1 MPAQQGIKPQD
12 VLVLL
17 KIVTLGEQP
26 WRVMDLAQ
34 KLGISASEVSMA
46 LERARRVG
54 MLGPDKRTVRR
65 APLLEFLV
73 HGLRYVFPAE
83 LGPVSRGI
91 PTAHSAPSLAHKI
104 VTQDH
109 ERVVWPSESAHGRGQ
124 SIAPLY
130 PSVPL
135 AVMKNP
141 LLYDLLALVDSIR
154 VGSAQERG
162 SAAVELE
169 RRLGG
174 AAQA

>member
-1 MPAQQGIKPQD
+1 MGVQQGLKPQD
-12 VLVLL
+12 VLVIL

-26 WRVMDLAQ
+26 WRVIDLAQ
-34 KLGISASEVSMA
+34 KLGISASEVSMG

-54 MLGPDKRTVRR
+54 MLGPEKRKVMR

-73 HGLRYVFPAE
+73 HGLKYVFPAE
-83 LGPVSRGI
+83 PGPMCRGI

-109 ERVVWPSESAHGRGQ
+109 ERFVWPSEGGHVRGQ

-130 PSVPL
+130 PSVPH

-141 LLYDLLALVDSIR
+141 LLYDLLALVDSLR
-154 VGSAQERG
+154 VGAAQERE
-162 SAAVELE
+162 SAAQELR
-169 RRLGG
+169 RRLGAG
-174 AAQA
+174 PA